1 MEIVIIKDS
10 VIHDK
15 VKRQAGDII
24 TVGEKDGA
32 AMVKRGLAKE
42 VDSKP
47 EEKGPEENTQEET
60 GEDTQEEGDVSP
72 SESIV
77 DPDKLSRDELAQELS
92 LRGITFK
99 QTASRDSMINLLKNV
114 LEK

>member
-1 MEIVIIKDS
+1 MEGSMEIVIIKDS

-15 VKRQAGDII
+15 VKRQAGEII
-24 TVGEKDGA
+24 TVGEKDGV

-60 GEDTQEEGDVSP
+60 PEE
-72 SESIV
+72 SEVNPPESTV
-77 DPDKLSRDELAQELS
+77 DPEKLSRDELAQELS
-92 LRGITFK
+92 LRGIAFK
-99 QTASRDSMINLLKNV
+99 QTASREHMLNLLKNAS
-114 LEK
+114 